1 MSQKN
6 AASSIFRFLT
16 LASTF
21 FLFQQG
27 QALACSTSA
36 WSSTEGTAVTAVN
49 AAAYEGECGLRLTL
63 NGSATGLVKDAT
75 PGTVTPAVTE
85 YVARFY
91 AYFDDA
97 QLSNGSEFTLFNAL
111 DSGSNELFSLKA
123 RGTAAGPTLYLED
136 AGSGKTTDNLLVPTG
151 WRAIVLHWDTNGSGQ
166 LELIIDRPQDGMTE
180 TATGLSNSGQEIA
193 SIQLGAITNPS
204 GVSGIVDVDSFLSRR
219 AGTGGL
225 MVQKSCSGT
234 DVALKNATFL
244 SDNSLTCNVSGTL
257 RFGSRVTF
265 DPNTTVNIVAGSVA
279 MGPGISIPQG
289 ATLDISIQ

>member
-1 MSQKN
+1 MSQKK
-6 AASSIFRFLT
+6 AAGSLFRFLT

-36 WSSTEGTAVTAVN
+36 WSSTDGTAVTAVN
-49 AAAYEGECGLRLTL
+49 AAAYEGDCGLRLTL
-63 NGSATGLVKDAT
+63 SGTATGLVKDAT

-123 RGTAAGPTLYLED
+123 RGTAAGTALYLED
-136 AGSGKTTDNLLVPTG
+136 ADSGKATNNLLVPTG
-151 WRAIVLHWDTNGSGQ
+151 WRAIVLHWNTSGSGQ
-166 LELIIDRPQDGMTE
+166 LELIIDREQDGMTE
-180 TATGLSNSGQEIA
+180 TITGLTNSGQEID
-193 SIQLGAITNPS
+193 SIQLGAITNNAGTS
-204 GVSGIVDVDSFLSRR
+204 GNVDIDSFLSRR

-234 DVALKNATFL
+234 DVVLKNATFL
-244 SDNSLTCNVSGTL
+244 SDSSLTCNVSGTL
-257 RFGSRVTF
+257 SFGSRVTF
-265 DPNTTVNIVAGSVA
+265 DPNTTVNVVAQSVA

-289 ATLDISIQ
+289 AVLDISIQ